1 MNIMDA
7 QFKGPVSQDV
17 ICFGPFRLSASERV
31 LEKGGVRVRL
41 GSRALDILIALV
53 ERPAE
58 VVTKKEL
65 FARVWPNL
73 AVDDGSLRFHV
84 SALRKALGQG
94 RSGTRYVT
102 NVSGRGYCFVA
113 PISRAASPPALLRN
127 SLAHSPVGLPPSPTG
142 MVGRDETV
150 RFISVELTARRFL
163 TIVGPGGIGKTTV
176 ANAVSRT
183 MLAAFDGAVHY
194 VDFGPLGTPSL
205 VPNMVASTVGLPGNF
220 DDPLAAL
227 RAFLR
232 DRRMLLVL
240 DSCEHLI
247 ETIAPLAERIF
258 QAAPEVHILATSRE
272 PLQVEGEQV
281 HRIHPLAFPP
291 DDEPLTAAQALIFP
305 AVQLFVER
313 AAAHGTGFELNDA
326 DAPIVGK
333 VCRRLDGIALAL
345 ELAAGRVGAYG
356 IQGIASLLD
365 GPCRLLW
372 HGRRTAL
379 PRHQTLCAMLD
390 WSYNLLPESERV
402 ILRRLS
408 VFVGAFSL
416 EAAQFVAAADI
427 LEREQVAEA
436 IAGLVTKSLIAVE
449 TDHTGALYRLLDT
462 TRAYVLTK
470 MVDSGE
476 RNTIAQRHATCY
488 REFLERIEIAS
499 LTCAKND
506 GTAERW
512 RHVSNARAALEWS
525 FSEQQGDKELGTALA
540 AASAPLFLELSLL
553 TECRFWMERAIAKHG
568 DRGDRREM
576 ELQEALAVSLMLI
589 KGNSKEVLAA
599 LTTALSLAQVLE
611 LPYHEMRL
619 FAAHHT
625 FLVRTGD
632 FRGAAAVA
640 EQNEIVA
647 KKTADPTAMM
657 MADWM
662 LGVSHH
668 LLGDQASAWKHCE
681 TALKPE
687 PIQNSSMIR
696 SGYDQRI
703 RALLTLARALWL
715 QGYGSRAVTV
725 ATQALHQATALD
737 HPVSLCLCGIY
748 RVTFFLWTGD
758 WSEADKIIDR
768 LIAYAEKYSLRCHHA
783 ICLGLKGELS
793 LRQGDTEAGLRLLN
807 ASLDALGAAQHQ
819 TMTPVFASDLAIC
832 LTRTGRPDEA
842 DAAIDKAMACGP
854 HFYLPETMRI
864 KGELLASGPR
874 WSEAECWFSRSLDL
888 AREQSALAWEL
899 RTATSLAQL
908 WGRQGRSDKAARVL
922 RPVYDRF
929 TEGFDTP
936 DLRAAKCLLDEL
948 KQDRPAAVQ
957 MESRPA
963 RGSDGSRECRK
974 GRNYR

>member
-1 MNIMDA
+1 MNIVDP
-7 QFKGPVSQDV
+7 QFKGLGSQDV
-17 ICFGPFRLSASERV
+17 ICFGPFRLSTTERL
-31 LEKGGVRVRL
+31 LEKGGGPVQL
-41 GSRALDILIALV
+41 GSRALDILIALI

-58 VVTKKEL
+58 VVSKKEL
-65 FARVWPNL
+65 IARVWPDL
-73 AVDDGSLRFHV
+73 VVDEGSLRFHIL
-84 SALRKALGQG
+84 ALRKALGQG
-94 RSGTRYVT
+94 RSSTRYVT

-113 PISRAASPPALLRN
+113 PISRAASPPALLSN
-127 SLAHSPVGLPPSPTG
+127 SLAHSPVGLPLSPTR

-150 RFISVELTARRFL
+150 RCISEELTARRFF

-176 ANAVSRT
+176 AIAVSRS

-194 VDFGPLGTPSL
+194 VDFGPLCTPSL
-205 VPNMVASTVGLPGNF
+205 VPNRVASTVGLPGNF

-227 RAFLR
+227 PAFLR

-258 QAAPEVHILATSRE
+258 REAPEVHILATSRE

-281 HRIHPLAFPP
+281 HRIRPLAFPP
-291 DDEPLTAAQALIFP
+291 DDEPLTVACALTFP

-313 AAAHGTGFELNDA
+313 AAANGTGFELNDA

-333 VCRRLDGIALAL
+333 VCRKLDGIALAL

-356 IQGIASLLD
+356 IKGIASLLD

-379 PRHQTLCAMLD
+379 PRHQTLSAMLD

-402 ILRRLS
+402 ILRGLS
-408 VFVGAFSL
+408 AFVGAFSL
-416 EAAQFVAAADI
+416 EAAQFVAAGNVV
-427 LEREQVAEA
+427 EREQVAEA
-436 IAGLVTKSLIAVE
+436 IAGLVTKSLIGVE
-449 TDHTGALYRLLDT
+449 TNHTGALYRLLDT

-476 RNTIAQRHATCY
+476 RNTIAQRHATYY
-488 REFLERIEIAS
+488 REFLERSEIAS

-525 FSEQQGDKELGTALA
+525 FSEQGDKELGTALA

-553 TECRFWMERAIAKHG
+553 MECRFWMDRAIAEHG
-568 DRGDRREM
+568 GQGDRREM
-576 ELQEALAVSLMLI
+576 ELQEALAVSLMFI
-589 KGNSKEVLAA
+589 KGNSDEVLAA

-611 LPYHEMRL
+611 LPYHQMRL
-619 FAAHHT
+619 SAAHHT
-625 FLVRTGD
+625 FLVRIGD
-632 FRGAAAVA
+632 FRVATAVA
-640 EQNEIVA
+640 EQNAAVA
-647 KKTADPTAMM
+647 KRTSDPAAMM

-668 LLGDQASAWKHCE
+668 LLGDQTSARKHCE
-681 TALKPE
+681 TALKQAPN
-687 PIQNSSMIR
+687 QNSSLIR

-715 QGYGSRAVTV
+715 GGYANRAVTI

-748 RVTFFLWTGD
+748 GGTFFLWTGE
-758 WSEADKIIDR
+758 WSEAERIIDR

-807 ASLDALGAAQHQ
+807 ACLEALEGVQHQ
-819 TMTPVFASDLAIC
+819 TMTPVFTSDLAIC
-832 LTRTGRPDEA
+832 LARTGRPDEA

-864 KGELLASGPR
+864 KGELLASGPH

-899 RTATSLAQL
+899 RTATSLAHL
-908 WGRQGRSDKAARVL
+908 WGRQGRSDEAARVL

-929 TEGFDTP
+929 TEGFDTL

-948 KQDRPAAVQ
+948 K
-957 MESRPA
+957 
-963 RGSDGSRECRK
+963 
-974 GRNYR
+974 